1 MVIVG
6 TQGRFLYKQNGQ
18 SFTVDATVI
27 EVKGAHLKIEFINP
41 HAGYRHRRWLRTPAE
56 RARFSTD
63 AAFEVKRP
71 GGQNGNQNARK
82 RQGPT
87 KIAFS
92 VSISNRRLNAATAR
106 LQASGKEASRDTLRA
121 LVYEALD
128 TYLS

>member
-1 MVIVG
+1 MQIG
-6 TQGRFLYKQNGQ
+6 TQGRFLYKQGSQ
-18 SFTVDATVI
+18 AFTVDATVI
-27 EVKGAHLKIEFINP
+27 EVKRSHLNIEFINP
-41 HAGYRHRRWLRTPAE
+41 YGGYRHRRWLRTPAE

-92 VSISNRRLNAATAR
+92 VSISNDRLSAATAR
-106 LQASGKEASRDTLRA
+106 LQASGKEINRDTLRT